1 MLGFKEFNPVE
12 YRPGEDDQVNH
23 NAIKRKRQDEALSI
37 AQRRARSRML
47 KRIRNKLKIGRKRA
61 MMRTAN
67 PQVLKKRANKQAR
80 NLIFKKLTKGK
91 TRSELPPARRA
102 EIEKRLDKMKGRIQ
116 KIAMRILP
124 KVRKMEIAR
133 KKGQKVA
140 TDKRQAAGA

>member
-1 MLGFKEFNPVE
+1 
-12 YRPGEDDQVNH
+12 
-23 NAIKRKRQDEALSI
+23 
-37 AQRRARSRML
+37 ML

-140 TDKRQAAGA
+140 TDKKQAAGA

>member
-140 TDKRQAAGA
+140 TDKKQAAGA

>member
-1 MLGFKEFNPVE
+1 MLGFKEFNPVD

>member
-1 MLGFKEFNPVE
+1 MLGFKEFNPVD

-67 PQVLKKRANKQAR
+67 PKVLKKRANKQAR

>member
-91 TRSELPPARRA
+91 TRSELPPARRQ